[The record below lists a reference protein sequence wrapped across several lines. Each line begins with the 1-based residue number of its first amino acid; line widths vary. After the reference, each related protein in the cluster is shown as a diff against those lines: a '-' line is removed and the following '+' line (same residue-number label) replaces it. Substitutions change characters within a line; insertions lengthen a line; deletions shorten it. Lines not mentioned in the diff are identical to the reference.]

1 MKSSKIELPSTL
13 RKSPRHAQQLYRKT
27 LAHAI
32 DEYGDGERAHRT
44 AIASLKHEYEKV
56 GDHWAPKKGK
66 GPSDP
71 RSKSSRAR
79 EGVGEDFGGVDFYGH
94 SKKELYERARQM
106 GIEGRSQM
114 NKRQLA
120 RAIARKQH

>member
-1 MKSSKIELPSTL
+1 MRASEIALPSTL
-13 RKSPRHAQQLYRKT
+13 ERSPRHAQHIYEKT

-44 AIASLKHEYEKV
+44 ALAALKREFEKV
-56 GDHWAPKKGK
+56 GDHWAPKQRR

-71 RSKSSRAR
+71 RAASGRAR

-94 SKKELYERARQM
+94 TKHDLYERARSLD
-106 GIEGRSQM
+106 IHGRSKM

-120 RAIARKQH
+120 RAVARKQH